1 MTQNGQGPEPQYPA
15 VPPAHDGAHGGA
27 QSWDGAWGPAGGQPG
42 GQPLPPAQPLP
53 PEATP
58 GAADMQSTQYLAP
71 IPPQAPPIP
80 QMPQQVPPQP
90 GYGYPP
96 PAAQAAADMQ
106 ATQHIAP
113 VPGAMPPVHA
123 PQPGYGYP
131 PPAAQAPQPGYGYPP
146 PAAQA
151 PQPGYGYPPPAAQAA
166 ADMQATQHIAAVPPH
181 PGAGS
186 DTQFLGTGSLPHQGP
201 GQAAGA
207 SDATQYIAPVPP
219 QAQAQQPGE
228 RQPPAEF
235 DNLFRTEAPRA
246 PQQPQAYQPPQ
257 QHQQPAP
264 PAYQQHQQ
272 HQGPPQH
279 GYQPPQPPQQYAY
292 QDAYYDDEPE
302 PPRRKSPVALIAAV
316 VVGCAVVGLGAGM
329 LLSGEDEKDPKT
341 PGQNVAASSA
351 APSAS
356 TEAPPSEKP
365 ADPAEPQAKELDK
378 LLATSNS
385 SRDTVI
391 SSVAKINQC
400 KDLDKAAN
408 DLRGAAEQRRGLVT
422 KLQTLSVD
430 KLPNSPALTSALTKA
445 WRASAAADDHYAAW
459 ADQMKAKKACKGKA
473 KRTNRLAEAEKASGE
488 ATAAKRQA
496 AGLWN
501 PTATKYGLDK
511 RTPTQL

>member
-1 MTQNGQGPEPQYPA
+1 MTQNGQGQEPQYPA
-15 VPPAHDGAHGGA
+15 APPAH
-27 QSWDGAWGPAGGQPG
+27 DGAWGPAGGQPG

-71 IPPQAPPIP
+71 VPQQQFPAQAPPIP
-80 QMPQQVPPQP
+80 QQLPPQP

-96 PAAQAAADMQ
+96 PAARAAADMQ

-113 VPGAMPPVHA
+113 VPGAMPPV
-123 PQPGYGYP
+123 
-131 PPAAQAPQPGYGYPP
+131 
-146 PAAQA
+146 QA

-166 ADMQATQHIAAVPPH
+166 ADMQATQHMSAVPPH

-186 DTQFLGTGSLPHQGP
+186 DTQFLGTGPLPHQGP
-201 GQAAGA
+201 GQPAGA
-207 SDATQYIAPVPP
+207 ADATQYIAPVPP

-246 PQQPQAYQPPQ
+246 PQQPQAYQPPLGAPPGQ
-257 QHQQPAP
+257 QGPGGQAAP
-264 PAYQQHQQ
+264 PAYQQHQ
-272 HQGPPQH
+272 GPPQQH

-302 PPRRKSPVALIAAV
+302 PARRKSPVALIAAV

-351 APSAS
+351 APPSA
-356 TEAPPSEKP
+356 TTAAPPTEKP
-365 ADPAEPQAKELDK
+365 VDPAEPQAKELDK

-391 SSVAKINQC
+391 SSVALINQC
-400 KDLDKAAN
+400 KDLDKAAR
-408 DLRGAAEQRRGLVT
+408 DLRGAADQRRGLVT
-422 KLQTLSVD
+422 KLRTLSVD
-430 KLPNSPALTSALTKA
+430 KIPNNPALTGALTRA
-445 WRASAAADDHYAAW
+445 WQASAAADDHYAAW
-459 ADQMKAKKACKGKA
+459 AVQMKAKKACKDGKA
-473 KRTNRLAEAEKASGE
+473 KRTNRLAEAEKKSGE
-488 ATAAKRQA
+488 ATAAKKQA

-501 PTATKYGLDK
+501 PTAVKYGLEK

>member
-27 QSWDGAWGPAGGQPG
+27 QPWDGAWGPAGGQPG

-58 GAADMQSTQYLAP
+58 GAADMQSTQYLP
-71 IPPQAPPIP
+71 PVPQQQIPPQVAPQAPPIP
-80 QMPQQVPPQP
+80 QQGQPQP

-113 VPGAMPPVHA
+113 VPGAMPPV
-123 PQPGYGYP
+123 Q
-131 PPAAQAPQPGYGYPP
+131 AQ
-146 PAAQA
+146 
-151 PQPGYGYPPPAAQAA
+151 QPGYGYPPPAAQAA
-166 ADMQATQHIAAVPPH
+166 GDMQATQHIAAVPPL
-181 PGAGS
+181 PGAGAH
-186 DTQFLGTGSLPHQGP
+186 TQFLGTGPLP
-201 GQAAGA
+201 GQPGGA

-219 QAQAQQPGE
+219 QAQAQAPGE

-246 PQQPQAYQPPQ
+246 PQPPQAYQPPQ

-264 PAYQQHQQ
+264 PPYQQHQQ
-272 HQGPPQH
+272 HQGPPQQH

-329 LLSGEDEKDPKT
+329 LLSGEDDPKDPKT

-351 APSAS
+351 APSAT
-356 TEAPPSEKP
+356 TEAPAEKP

-391 SSVAKINQC
+391 SSVAKIQQC
-400 KDLDKAAN
+400 KDLDQAAK
-408 DLRGAAEQRRGLVT
+408 DLRGAADQRRGLVT
-422 KLQTLSVD
+422 QLKTLSVD
-430 KLPNSPALTSALTKA
+430 KLPNSPALTAALTKA
-445 WRASAAADDHYAAW
+445 WQASASADDHYAAW
-459 ADQMKAKKACKGKA
+459 AVQMKAKKACKGGKA
-473 KRTNRLAEAEKASGE
+473 KSTSHLVEANKKSGE
-488 ATAAKRQA
+488 ATTAKKQA